1 MTYNKTTDKPN
12 TVSRSRQNLKKNKM
26 NNKIL
31 ALVILTITLFA
42 ISCDQVTQKAKEET
56 QKITTQANEKV
67 QKTISDLGLVYVEEG
82 AQDIITYD
90 EVNAAQQAWCD
101 ALVKIGKLKED
112 GGDYK
117 AFALQVLS
125 EAYNYDNGKVFF
137 KPTLAY
143 GDQTFRND
151 KEGALSYFIGGDTA
165 YPNDRGFA
173 MAPWVKARYDNAG
186 EKNEGIQIYGSV
198 AITMGNVWV
207 TGKDGK
213 EVMVDK
219 TWVFKK
225 GKDGKL
231 RIIVHKSALP
241 FAPPTE

>member
-1 MTYNKTTDKPN
+1 M
-12 TVSRSRQNLKKNKM
+12 KKSFF
-26 NNKIL
+26 IIPTFVL
-31 ALVILTITLFA
+31 LSTL
-42 ISCDQVTQKAKEET
+42 SCDQLTNTAKEQAT
-56 QKITTQANEKV
+56 STIQKTSQEV
-67 QKTISDLGLVYVEEG
+67 QKVIDELGLIYVEEG
-82 AQDIITYD
+82 AQNIITYD

-101 ALVKIGKLKED
+101 ALVKIGKLKEE

-117 AFALQVLS
+117 AYAEQVLS
-125 EAYNYDNGKVFF
+125 EAYNYDHGKVFF

-143 GDQTFRND
+143 GTQTFRND
-151 KEGALSYFIGGDTA
+151 KKGALAYFIGGDPD
-165 YPNDRGFA
+165 YPNDKGFA
-173 MAPWVKARYDNAG
+173 LTPWVKARYDNAG
-186 EKNEGIQIYGSV
+186 ENNEGIQIYGSV

-219 TWVFKK
+219 TWVFRK

-241 FAPPTE
+241 YNPVQ

>member
-1 MTYNKTTDKPN
+1 MNN
-12 TVSRSRQNLKKNKM
+12 NKM
-26 NNKIL
+26 IAGFIL
-31 ALVILTITLFA
+31 I
-42 ISCDQVTQKAKEET
+42 ISLLSSCKNAAEKVNEET
-56 QKITTQANEKV
+56 TNIVSQTNEKV
-67 QKTISDLGLVYVEEG
+67 QKVIDELGLVYVEEG
-82 AQDIITYD
+82 AQDIITYA

-117 AFALQVLS
+117 AFAEQVLS
-125 EAYNYDNGKVFF
+125 TAYNYDNGKVFF

-151 KEGALSYFIGGDTA
+151 KKGALAYFIGGDPA
-165 YPNDRGFA
+165 FPNDKGFA
-173 MAPWVKARYDNAG
+173 LTPWVKARYDNAG

-207 TGKDGK
+207 TDKDGK

-231 RIIVHKSALP
+231 KIIVHKSALP
-241 FAPPTE
+241 FVPATK

>member
-1 MTYNKTTDKPN
+1 MMNK
-12 TVSRSRQNLKKNKM
+12 RI
-26 NNKIL
+26 IL
-31 ALVILTITLFA
+31 GLLVVA
-42 ISCDQVTQKAKEET
+42 SMAASCNQATQQAKEEVNKVISKT
-56 QKITTQANEKV
+56 DESV
-67 QKTISDLGLVYVEEG
+67 QKVINDLGLVYVEEG
-82 AQDIITYD
+82 AQTVITYD

-117 AFALQVLS
+117 AFANEVLS
-125 EAYNYDNGKVFF
+125 SAYNYDSGKVFF
-137 KPTLAY
+137 KPTLAF

-151 KEGALSYFIGGDTA
+151 KKGALAYFVGGDTD
-165 YPNDRGFA
+165 YPNDKGFA
-173 MAPWVKARYDNAG
+173 ITPWVKARYDNAG
-186 EKNEGIQIYGSV
+186 EKNEGIQIYGSI

-231 RIIVHKSALP
+231 KIIVHKSALP
-241 FAPPTE
+241 FSPTTK

>member
-1 MTYNKTTDKPN
+1 MKR
-12 TVSRSRQNLKKNKM
+12 VKM
-26 NNKIL
+26 IVGVLLTASLISSCNQAQEETKEQTNKIVSQTNEQVKK
-31 ALVILTITLFA
+31 VI
-42 ISCDQVTQKAKEET
+42 DE
-56 QKITTQANEKV
+56 
-67 QKTISDLGLVYVEEG
+67 LGLVYVEEG
-82 AQDIITYD
+82 AQTVITYD

-117 AFALQVLS
+117 TFASEVLS
-125 EAYNYDNGKVFF
+125 SAYNYDSGKVFF
-137 KPTLAY
+137 KPTLAF

-151 KEGALSYFIGGDTA
+151 KKGALAYFVGGDPD
-165 YPNDRGFA
+165 YPNDKGFA
-173 MAPWVKARYDNAG
+173 LTPWVKARYDNAG
-186 EKNEGIQIYGSV
+186 SKNEGIQIYGSI

-207 TGKDGK
+207 TAKDGK

-231 RIIVHKSALP
+231 KIIVHKSSLP
-241 FAPPTE
+241 FTPTK

>member
-1 MTYNKTTDKPN
+1 M
-12 TVSRSRQNLKKNKM
+12 KNK
-26 NNKIL
+26 KIIFGFL
-31 ALVILTITLFA
+31 LTGIVLT
-42 ISCDQVTQKAKEET
+42 SCNQVSQKVKEEGEKAVSQT
-56 QKITTQANEKV
+56 SEKV
-67 QKTISDLGLVYVEEG
+67 QKVIDDLGLVYVEEG

-112 GGDYK
+112 GEDYK
-117 AFALQVLS
+117 AYAEEVLS
-125 EAYNYDNGKVFF
+125 TAYNYDNGKVFF

-143 GDQTFRND
+143 GDQTFRNT
-151 KEGALSYFIGGDTA
+151 KKGALAYFIGGDLE
-165 YPNDRGFA
+165 YPNDKGFA
-173 MAPWVKARYDNAG
+173 LTPWVKARYDNAG

-207 TGKDGK
+207 TDKTGK

-225 GKDGKL
+225 GIDGKL
-231 RIIVHKSALP
+231 KIIVHKSALP
-241 FAPPTE
+241 FTPAAK

>member
-1 MTYNKTTDKPN
+1 MMI
-12 TVSRSRQNLKKNKM
+12 LKKKL
-26 NNKIL
+26 IIGT
-31 ALVILTITLFA
+31 LVCSSMLTA
-42 ISCDQVTQKAKEET
+42 CDQVTQKVTEET
-56 QKITTQANEKV
+56 GALITQTSDDVKKVINE
-67 QKTISDLGLVYVEEG
+67 LGLQYVEEG
-82 AQDIITYD
+82 AQTVITYE

-101 ALVKIGKLKED
+101 ALVKIGKIKEE

-117 AFALQVLS
+117 AFASQVLS
-125 EAYNYDNGKVFF
+125 QAYNYDSGKVFF
-137 KPTLAY
+137 KPTLAF

-151 KEGALSYFIGGDTA
+151 KKGALAYFVGGDPDF
-165 YPNDRGFA
+165 PNDKGFA
-173 MAPWVKARYDNAG
+173 LAPWVKARYDNAG
-186 EKNEGIQIYGSV
+186 QNNEGIQIYGSI

-207 TGKDGK
+207 TSKDGK

-241 FAPPTE
+241 FSPSN

>member
-1 MTYNKTTDKPN
+1 MNK
-12 TVSRSRQNLKKNKM
+12 KM
-26 NNKIL
+26 IFGL
-31 ALVILTITLFA
+31 LTIAFLMS
-42 ISCDQVTQKAKEET
+42 SCDQATQKVKEE
-56 QKITTQANEKV
+56 ANKVASQTNESV
-67 QKTISDLGLVYVEEG
+67 QKVIDDLGLVYVEEG
-82 AQDIITYD
+82 AQTIITYE

-101 ALVKIGKLKED
+101 ALVKIGQLKEE

-117 AFALQVLS
+117 AFAEQVLS
-125 EAYNYDNGKVFF
+125 DAYNYDYGKVFF
-137 KPTLAY
+137 KPTLAF

-151 KEGALSYFIGGDTA
+151 KKGALAYFIGGDA
-165 YPNDRGFA
+165 DYPNDKGFA
-173 MAPWVKARYDNAG
+173 LTPWVKARYDNAG

-241 FAPPTE
+241 FSPPTK